1 MTPKELLAYA
11 HWFWTMLLDDGPVW
25 HYSDTYQCW
34 FNDE

>member
-11 HWFWTMLLDDGPVW
+11 HWFWTMLDDGPVW